1 MKDTT
6 INPKAPWV
14 VNVDPLIAP
23 LVPNYLKNRAT
34 DLQRLTEALA
44 GRDFATLRKAGHNMR
59 GSAGAYGL
67 PPLSEIGARIEDAA
81 LAQDAGPIGTA
92 LDDMRLFLQTVKLAP

>member
-6 INPKAPWV
+6 VNPQSPYLVK
-14 VNVDPLIAP
+14 VDPIVAP
-23 LVPNYLKNRAT
+23 LVPDYLKNRAA
-34 DLQRLTEALA
+34 DLQRLTDALA
-44 GRDFATLRKAGHNMR
+44 AKDFALLRKVGHNIR

-81 LAQDAGPIGTA
+81 QKQDGGPIGAA
-92 LDDMRLFLQTVKLAP
+92 LDDMRLFLQNVKITP